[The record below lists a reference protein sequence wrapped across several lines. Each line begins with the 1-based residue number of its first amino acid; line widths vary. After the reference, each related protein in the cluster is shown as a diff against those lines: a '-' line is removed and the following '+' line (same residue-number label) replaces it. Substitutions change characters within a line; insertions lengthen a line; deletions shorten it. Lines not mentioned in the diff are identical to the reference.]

1 MSSESET
8 TVDSGT
14 DSEGPA
20 DQSIPAVEVDDS
32 PAPVSAALALVAA
45 AVGAVM
51 ATAAVPLAGAA
62 GVLGLVLVAAGVVR
76 GRVTAVILGSVGL
89 LVGALLAGM
98 GSAGITPVL
107 GIVLTAALAWDLG
120 EQAINV
126 GEQMG
131 RESPTAR
138 GELVHAGLSLAV
150 GLAAAGI
157 AATIYVAA
165 AGGLPTVALVVLVV
179 AAVLLTAALR
189 P

>member
-1 MSSESET
+1 MSARDGGSDEIDRER
-8 TVDSGT
+8 
-14 DSEGPA
+14 PA
-20 DQSIPAVEVDDS
+20 DLSIPAVEVDDS

-45 AVGAVM
+45 AIGAVM
-51 ATAAVPLAGAA
+51 ATAAVPLAGVA
-62 GVLGLVLVAAGVVR
+62 GVLGLVFVAVGVVR
-76 GRVTAVILGSVGL
+76 GRVASVTLGSVGL
-89 LVGALLAGM
+89 LVGAILAGM
-98 GSAGITPVL
+98 GGSGIVPIL

-126 GEQMG
+126 GEHVG
-131 RESPTAR
+131 RESQTAR

-150 GLAAAGI
+150 GLVAAGGAAA
-157 AATIYVAA
+157 IYVAA